1 MGKKKAEDINWG
13 EKLRERHDR
22 WNSLHVDGG
31 GDPFWE
37 DGVNMNL
44 VRNHIINYKHQCE
57 ETGQFP
63 EEYYW
68 ETPPEVDN
76 HYMARAE
83 EIRAGAKRV
92 LELFEQ
98 NKDCQYLE
106 ENVQRLTEKEKQ
118 SIHIKNVINY
128 KNNLETYVR
137 KDSLVDMRR
146 YVNSTEMYLKSF
158 TECRKKLE
166 EKLKVPKELPL
177 GQISLFDIA

>member
-83 EIRAGAKRV
+83 EICTKAKEILKV
-92 LELFEQ
+92 FEHNQ
-98 NKDCQYLE
+98 DCKYLE
-106 ENVQRLTEKEKQ
+106 ENIQRLTEKEKQ